1 MRMRVLLLTSLV
13 LTSACTGQ
21 ADGGARPTAAA
32 SNRPGTAS
40 PGTPAAP
47 GTPATAAPGSLAN
60 PRIMNCANRNAWF
73 PEERSGPVKAGPD
86 DLVVEPLLIPGLR
99 GWADADPVRYGN
111 QGRYKVGVVVR
122 AGKTAT
128 LSIPAEYREA
138 AGLLYSDA
146 ARDARTP
153 AEADH
158 AITFSACAGH
168 DTPFPGMLFVPRR
181 QRVPL
186 IVQPAGR
193 QPTREVVSFFA
204 GR

>member
-21 ADGGARPTAAA
+21 ADGGARPAAEASDRPATAA
-32 SNRPGTAS
+32 
-40 PGTPAAP
+40 PATTAP
-47 GTPATAAPGSLAN
+47 GTPATAAPGSHAN

-111 QGRYKVGVVVR
+111 KGRYKVGVVVR

-158 AITFSACAGH
+158 AITFSACADH

-186 IVQPAGR
+186 IVQPAEK

>member
-32 SNRPGTAS
+32 SDRPATTA
-40 PGTPAAP
+40 PATTAP
-47 GTPATAAPGSLAN
+47 GAPATTAPGSLAN

-158 AITFSACAGH
+158 AITFSACADH

-186 IVQPAGR
+186 IVQPAGK